1 MPPLIRRRPLSER
14 IKAYLDPYDWL
25 LWLSEELNSNDLD
38 EALKDWAWPI
48 GVAVNLIFMI
58 TRANSGAITSRDSED
73 VFGDYSANAGTG
85 WFRWLCS
92 FIVHLLSL
100 LSLVNAFFTFQRKRH
115 YRLFENP
122 VETTPTTPSARRVRV
137 DSSPL
142 ASSPLRFLSNIVAS
156 SSAQARAH
164 PDANREVWEISI
176 WDPTPTC
183 LRLFCLFSPGHVL
196 VYWLFLP
203 LGPLDPRPSVT
214 VAITVILGFLM
225 TTQLHFLQSSFSQ
238 QTKDAALIHREVLHE
253 YDTKFVHPNLN
264 RPVRN
269 VGTQTPD
276 NESKARATREVDI
289 YTPTTVINRG
299 FRTNPNPAYAGQ
311 YDPDNVLQSEQRAPR
326 STMPNPF
333 VTPRLANAQ
342 VPTGSPGGSSVGR
355 RTTTT
360 MRQPVFRSTADAST
374 GDGGS
379 LGVYSHAASPLRK
392 PQSTNFMRPN
402 DADRR
407 LASPERR
414 RGSPL
419 KRMSTPGDMGKVPE
433 LERPGSERQRRPYYT
448 GHDSRRETGRY

>member
-14 IKAYLDPYDWL
+14 IQAYLDPYDWL

-48 GVAVNLIFMI
+48 GIAVNVVFMI
-58 TRANSGAITSRDSED
+58 ARANSGTGASTGSED
-73 VFGDYSANAGTG
+73 VFGDFDSGAGTG
-85 WFRWLCS
+85 WLRWLCS
-92 FIVHLLSL
+92 FVVHLLSL
-100 LSLVNAFFTFQRKRH
+100 LSIVNAVYTFRRKRH

-122 VETTPTTPSARRVRV
+122 VERTPTTPSARRVRV
-137 DSSPL
+137 DSSPI
-142 ASSPLRFLSNIVAS
+142 ASSPLRFLSNIITS
-156 SSAQARAH
+156 TSAEARAH
-164 PDANREVWEISI
+164 PDAARDVWEISV

-203 LGPLDPRPSVT
+203 LASLDPRPSVT
-214 VAITVILGFLM
+214 VVTTMVLGVLM
-225 TTQLHFLQSSFSQ
+225 TTQLHLFQSFFSQ

-264 RPVRN
+264 KPVRN

-276 NESKARATREVDI
+276 EESKAKVTREVDT

-299 FRTNPNPAYAGQ
+299 FRTNPNPAYSAQ
-311 YDPDNVLQSEQRAPR
+311 YDPDNNLHSEQRASR

-333 VTPRLANAQ
+333 ITPRVASAQ
-342 VPTGSPGGSSVGR
+342 GPTGSIRGSPGGHRAS
-355 RTTTT
+355 T
-360 MRQPVFRSTADAST
+360 MRQPVFRATSDAST

-392 PQSTNFMRPN
+392 PQSVNFMRP
-402 DADRR
+402 DESDRR
-407 LASPERR
+407 VSSPERR
-414 RGSPL
+414 KGSPL
-419 KRMSTPGDMGKVPE
+419 KRMSTPGDWGKVPE
-433 LERPGSERQRRPYYT
+433 LERPGTERQRRPYYA
-448 GHDSRRETGRY
+448 GHDSGRETGRY